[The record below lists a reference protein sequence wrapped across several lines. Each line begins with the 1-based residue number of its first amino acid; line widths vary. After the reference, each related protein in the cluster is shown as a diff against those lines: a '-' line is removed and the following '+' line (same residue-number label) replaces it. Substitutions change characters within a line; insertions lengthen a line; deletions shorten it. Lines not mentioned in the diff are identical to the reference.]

1 MLKLAIDVFTH
12 FFKVSEPDSKLQMH
26 LTEFVKVH
34 LLETTLEYVDGHWQ
48 RIPGRVFA
56 ARTKDKREYRFHI
69 HCLETFKTYFAGRGY
84 EVFIDVDERENL
96 YPGDDATFHKPKGFA
111 LRDYQIP
118 ISKYILEDGYT
129 KIVELH
135 PGAGK
140 GLDLDTL
147 VRLKNEWVPIKDIRV
162 GDEVLTPNG
171 DAAKVVGVFDN
182 KNMDCYKI
190 TFHDGR
196 SCVCDIEHLW
206 EVFTSQ
212 GRHGFSG
219 YRTMG
224 MKEVIQRY
232 EKDLRR
238 PSPYK
243 SQYIDLKIP
252 LVFPLDSA
260 DREVVLPVDPYVLGV
275 FLGDGNF
282 DKRGR
287 IQICKPDLWIK
298 GELDRI
304 LKDVDCVTSKPFNS
318 ANRCLAY
325 NIRSL
330 SDGGFN
336 TIKCSLDLFGLRG
349 KRSWEKFIPDVYL
362 NASFEQRLAL
372 VQGLMDT
379 DGSVNTRDGCG
390 LEIST
395 ASKKMGLQILELV
408 RSLGA
413 IASLTVRDTFYTYK
427 GKRLTGRTS
436 YRIRVRAQ
444 IPSMFFR
451 TPVKKNKTK
460 DDGQYLIK
468 GLKLRM
474 KTIEYVGK
482 RDTRCIKVDHPDEM
496 YVIQDYICT
505 HNTSLSLWAASE
517 YGKKLCI
524 FVLGR
529 YTERWWSDVG
539 LWVDDDK
546 ILEIRGS
553 LELEEVLRQ
562 SDTPFIRD
570 KHMFVM
576 TITTFS
582 DYCTKWEVADAD
594 KRKEMVPPELV
605 WEALGVGMRITDE
618 THQHFQQNF
627 LADLYTHLPKTVY
640 LSATLHPGDGFIRRM
655 YETMLPIEKRV
666 GGGLQRKYTNVY
678 AMFYR
683 FRLPHLIRC
692 NNRKRM
698 YNHTE
703 FEKWL
708 MRNPKT
714 LENYFA
720 MIDEIIEERFIAV
733 RKEGQKQL
741 IFFGT
746 KKMCEKYV
754 LRLKRRF
761 PSLDCRK
768 YVSED
773 KYENLLK
780 ADIACSTLGSSGTA
794 VDIPNLLR
802 CLMTVALKSE
812 QANLQAL
819 GRLRYMEDQVEF
831 DYLVC
836 TDIPKHRDYHYKKKK
851 LFKDWVKSHQ
861 ELYTEKTL

>member
-12 FFKVSEPDSKLQMH
+12 FFKVSEPDPKLQMH
-26 LTEFVKVH
+26 LTEFVKAH
-34 LLETTLEYVDGHWQ
+34 LLETTLEYVEGHWQ

-84 EVFIDVDERENL
+84 EVFVDVDETKEL

-111 LRDYQIP
+111 LRDYQVP
-118 ISKYILEDGYT
+118 ISEYILEPGNS
-129 KIVELH
+129 KVVELH
-135 PGAGK
+135 MGGGK
-140 GLDLDTL
+140 GILLDTPI
-147 VRLKNEWVPIKDIRV
+147 RSGDKWIPIKDIQV
-162 GDEVLTPNG
+162 GDKVMTPTG
-171 DAAKVVGVFDN
+171 EATKVMGVFDN
-182 KNMDCYKI
+182 KDMDCYRV
-190 TFHDGR
+190 TFEDGR
-196 SCVCDIEHLW
+196 RCVCDDEHLW
-206 EVFTSQ
+206 KVIENGNSSVIKLAELLKRNYTK
-212 GRHGFSG
+212 FSIPMVS
-219 YRTMG
+219 Y
-224 MKEVIQRY
+224 
-232 EKDLRR
+232 
-238 PSPYK
+238 SP
-243 SQYIDLKIP
+243 
-252 LVFPLDSA
+252 
-260 DREVVLPVDPYVLGV
+260 
-275 FLGDGNF
+275 
-282 DKRGR
+282 
-287 IQICKPDLWIK
+287 
-298 GELDRI
+298 
-304 LKDVDCVTSKPFNS
+304 T
-318 ANRCLAY
+318 Y
-325 NIRSL
+325 NE
-330 SDGGFN
+330 
-336 TIKCSLDLFGLRG
+336 SLDLVFLDKRVALATQEELR
-349 KRSWEKFIPDVYL
+349 
-362 NASFEQRLAL
+362 
-372 VQGLMDT
+372 
-379 DGSVNTRDGCG
+379 
-390 LEIST
+390 ST
-395 ASKKMGLQILELV
+395 
-408 RSLGA
+408 
-413 IASLTVRDTFYTYK
+413 
-427 GKRLTGRTS
+427 
-436 YRIRVRAQ
+436 
-444 IPSMFFR
+444 
-451 TPVKKNKTK
+451 
-460 DDGQYLIK
+460 
-468 GLKLRM
+468 GLKVWLEDYGKGYRLRACRGDALLGI
-474 KTIEYVGK
+474 KSIEYVGK

-505 HNTSLSLWAASE
+505 HNTSTTLWAASE

-529 YTERWWSDVG
+529 YTERWWDDVG
-539 LWVDDDK
+539 KWVDDDK

-570 KHMFVM
+570 KQMFVM

-582 DYCTKWEVADAD
+582 DYCTKWEIADSE

-666 GGGLQRKYTNVY
+666 GGGLQRKYTNVF

-754 LRLKRRF
+754 IRLKRRF
-761 PSLDCRK
+761 PSLDCRR
-768 YVSED
+768 YVAED
-773 KYENLLK
+773 KYENLLE

>member
-1 MLKLAIDVFTH
+1 MLKLVIDVFTH
-12 FFKVSEPDSKLQMH
+12 FFKVSEPDPKLQMH
-26 LTEFVKVH
+26 LTEFVKAYF
-34 LLETTLEYVDGHWQ
+34 LETTLEYVEGHWV
-48 RIPGRVFA
+48 RLPGRVFA

-69 HCLETFKTYFAGRGY
+69 HSLETFKTYFAGRGY
-84 EVFIDVDERENL
+84 EVFVEHDETKDL
-96 YPGDDATFHKPKGFA
+96 YQGDEANFNKPKGFA

-118 ISKYILEDGYT
+118 ISKYILEPGYT
-129 KIVELH
+129 KIVEL
-135 PGAGK
+135 GMGLGK
-140 GLDLDTL
+140 GQDLNTL
-147 VRLKNEWVPIKDIRV
+147 VRLRNEWVPIKDIRV

-171 DAAKVVGVFDN
+171 DAAKVIGVFDN

-196 SCVCDIEHLW
+196 SCICDIEHLW

-212 GRHGFSG
+212 WGDGIG
-219 YRTMG
+219 EYKTMG
-224 MKEVIQRY
+224 MREVIQRY
-232 EKDLRR
+232 EKDLRK
-238 PSPYK
+238 PSRYK
-243 SQYIDLKIP
+243 NKYIDLKIP

-282 DKRGR
+282 HKKGT

-304 LKDVDCVTSKPFNS
+304 LKGVECATSRPV
-318 ANRCLAY
+318 
-325 NIRSL
+325 
-330 SDGGFN
+330 N
-336 TIKCSLDLFGLRG
+336 TGIKCLTYKIISTSGKRFNAVRCGLDLLSLRG

-372 VQGLMDT
+372 LQGMMDT

-390 LEIST
+390 LEYTTTSE
-395 ASKKMGLQILELV
+395 KMGKQFLELA

-413 IASLTVRDTFYTYK
+413 MAAMTTRRTSYTYK
-427 GKRLTGRTS
+427 GEKFLGRTS
-436 YRIRVRAQ
+436 YRIRMRAQ

-451 TPVKKNKTK
+451 TPVKKNKTN
-460 DDGQYLIK
+460 DSGQYLIK

-474 KTIEYVGK
+474 RTIEYVGK

-505 HNTSLSLWAASE
+505 HNTSTSLCTASE
-517 YGKKLCI
+517 YKKKLCI

-529 YTERWWSDVG
+529 YTERWWDDVG
-539 LWVDDDK
+539 LWMDADK

-570 KHMFVM
+570 KQMFVM

-582 DYCTKWEVADAD
+582 DYCTKWEIADAE

-640 LSATLHPGDGFIRRM
+640 LSATLNPGDGFIRKM

-714 LENYFA
+714 LENYFS

-733 RKEGQKQL
+733 RKPGQKQL

-754 LRLKRRF
+754 QRLKKRF

-851 LFKDWVKSHQ
+851 LFKDWVKLHQ

>member
-12 FFKVSEPDSKLQMH
+12 FFKVSEPDPKLQMH
-26 LTEFVKVH
+26 LTEFVKAYF
-34 LLETTLEYVDGHWQ
+34 LETTLEYVEGRWV
-48 RIPGRVFA
+48 RLPGRVFA

-69 HCLETFKTYFAGRGY
+69 HSLETFKTYFAGRGY
-84 EVFIDVDERENL
+84 EVFVEHDETKDI
-96 YPGDDATFHKPKGFA
+96 YPGDEANFHKPKGFA

-118 ISKYILEDGYT
+118 ISKYILEPGYS
-129 KIVELH
+129 KVVELH
-135 PGAGK
+135 MGGGK
-140 GLDLDTL
+140 GFRLDTL
-147 VRLKNEWVPIKDIRV
+147 VRLKNDWVPIKDIRV
-162 GDEVLTPNG
+162 GDEVLTPSG
-171 DAAKVVGVFDN
+171 DAAKIIGVFDN
-182 KNMDCYKI
+182 KNMDCYRVM
-190 TFHDGR
+190 FEDGR
-196 SCVCDIEHLW
+196 HCTCDDEHLW
-206 EVFTSQ
+206 KVYDGNRF
-212 GRHGFSG
+212 
-219 YRTMG
+219 
-224 MKEVIQRY
+224 
-232 EKDLRR
+232 
-238 PSPYK
+238 
-243 SQYIDLKIP
+243 
-252 LVFPLDSA
+252 
-260 DREVVLPVDPYVLGV
+260 VVLPMKD
-275 FLGDGNF
+275 
-282 DKRGR
+282 
-287 IQICKPDLWIK
+287 
-298 GELDRI
+298 I
-304 LKDVDCVTSKPFNS
+304 LTMDYMRLSIPLIDTDSSKDVLYVT
-318 ANRCLAY
+318 A
-325 NIRSL
+325 SL
-330 SDGGFN
+330 NDIG
-336 TIKCSLDLFGLRG
+336 TISTQLRG
-349 KRSWEKFIPDVYL
+349 
-362 NASFEQRLAL
+362 
-372 VQGLMDT
+372 
-379 DGSVNTRDGCG
+379 
-390 LEIST
+390 
-395 ASKKMGLQILELV
+395 MGLKVSVEQQQNRYLV
-408 RSLGA
+408 KGY
-413 IASLTVRDTFYTYK
+413 RDSDVLSFK
-427 GKRLTGRTS
+427 S
-436 YRIRVRAQ
+436 
-444 IPSMFFR
+444 
-451 TPVKKNKTK
+451 
-460 DDGQYLIK
+460 
-468 GLKLRM
+468 
-474 KTIEYVGK
+474 IEYDGK
-482 RDTRCIKVDHPDEM
+482 HDTRCIKVDHPDEM

-505 HNTSLSLWAASE
+505 HNTSTTLWTASE
-517 YGKKLCI
+517 YKKKLCI

-529 YTERWWSDVG
+529 YTERWWDDVG
-539 LWVDDDK
+539 LWMDADK

-570 KHMFVM
+570 KQMFVM

-582 DYCTKWEVADAD
+582 DYCTKWEIVDAE

-640 LSATLHPGDGFIRRM
+640 LSATLNPGDGFIRKM

-714 LENYFA
+714 LENYFS
-720 MIDEIIEERFIAV
+720 MIDEIIEDRFIAV
-733 RKEGQKQL
+733 RKPGQKQL

-754 LRLKRRF
+754 QRLKKRF
-761 PSLDCRK
+761 SSLDCRK

-851 LFKDWVKSHQ
+851 LFKDWVKLHQ

>member
-12 FFKVSEPDSKLQMH
+12 FFKVSEPDPKLQMH
-26 LTEFVKVH
+26 LTEFVKAH

-111 LRDYQIP
+111 LRDYQVP
-118 ISKYILEDGYT
+118 ISEYILEDGYS
-129 KIVELH
+129 KVVELH
-135 PGAGK
+135 MGGGK
-140 GLDLDTL
+140 GLGLDTL
-147 VRLKNEWVPIKDIRV
+147 VRLKNEWVPIKDIRI
-162 GDEVLTPNG
+162 GDEVLTPSR
-171 DAAKVVGVFDN
+171 DMTKVIGVFDN
-182 KNMDCYKI
+182 KDMDCYRV
-190 TFHDGR
+190 TFEDER
-196 SCVCDIEHLW
+196 YCICDDEHLW
-206 EVFTSQ
+206 KVHDGNQF
-212 GRHGFSG
+212 
-219 YRTMG
+219 MVLP
-224 MKEVIQRY
+224 MKDILMMDY
-232 EKDLRR
+232 TKL
-238 PSPYK
+238 S
-243 SQYIDLKIP
+243 IP
-252 LVFPLDSA
+252 LLVTESTKDALYVTTSLDDIETISTEL
-260 DREVVLPVDPYVLGV
+260 RGMGLKVSVEQQGEKYLVRGY
-275 FLGDGNF
+275 LGD
-282 DKRGR
+282 D
-287 IQICKPDLWIK
+287 
-298 GELDRI
+298 
-304 LKDVDCVTSKPFNS
+304 
-318 ANRCLAY
+318 
-325 NIRSL
+325 
-330 SDGGFN
+330 
-336 TIKCSLDLFGLRG
+336 GLRF
-349 KRSWEKFIPDVYL
+349 KS
-362 NASFEQRLAL
+362 
-372 VQGLMDT
+372 
-379 DGSVNTRDGCG
+379 
-390 LEIST
+390 
-395 ASKKMGLQILELV
+395 
-408 RSLGA
+408 
-413 IASLTVRDTFYTYK
+413 
-427 GKRLTGRTS
+427 
-436 YRIRVRAQ
+436 
-444 IPSMFFR
+444 
-451 TPVKKNKTK
+451 
-460 DDGQYLIK
+460 
-468 GLKLRM
+468 
-474 KTIEYVGK
+474 IEYAGK
-482 RDTRCIKVDHPDEM
+482 HDTRCIKVDHPDEM

-505 HNTSLSLWAASE
+505 HNTSTTLWTASE
-517 YGKKLCI
+517 YKKKLCI

-529 YTERWWSDVG
+529 YTERWWDDVG
-539 LWVDDDK
+539 KWVDDDK

-570 KHMFVM
+570 KQMFVM

-582 DYCTKWEVADAD
+582 DYCTKWEIADAD

-666 GGGLQRKYTNVY
+666 GGGLQRKYTNVF

-754 LRLKRRF
+754 IRLKRRF

-768 YVSED
+768 YVAED

>member
-12 FFKVSEPDSKLQMH
+12 FFKVSEPDPKLQMH
-26 LTEFVKVH
+26 LTEFVKAH

-118 ISKYILEDGYT
+118 ISKYILEDGYS
-129 KIVELH
+129 KVVEL
-135 PGAGK
+135 GMGLGK
-140 GLDLDTL
+140 GFRLDTPI
-147 VRLKNEWVPIKDIRV
+147 RSKDKWVLIKDIRV
-162 GDEVLTPNG
+162 GDEVMTPTG
-171 DAAKVVGVFDN
+171 EATKVMGVFDN
-182 KNMDCYKI
+182 KDMDCYRV
-190 TFHDGR
+190 TFEDGR
-196 SCVCDIEHLW
+196 HCICDDEHLW
-206 EVFTSQ
+206 KVIKNGNSRVIKLAELLKINYTE
-212 GRHGFSG
+212 FSIPMVSYSPTYGDSPDLAFLDKRVALATQEKLRGDGLKVWLEEYGKG
-219 YRTMG
+219 YRLRACRG
-224 MKEVIQRY
+224 D
-232 EKDLRR
+232 DLLRI
-238 PSPYK
+238 K
-243 SQYIDLKIP
+243 S
-252 LVFPLDSA
+252 
-260 DREVVLPVDPYVLGV
+260 
-275 FLGDGNF
+275 
-282 DKRGR
+282 
-287 IQICKPDLWIK
+287 
-298 GELDRI
+298 
-304 LKDVDCVTSKPFNS
+304 
-318 ANRCLAY
+318 
-325 NIRSL
+325 
-330 SDGGFN
+330 
-336 TIKCSLDLFGLRG
+336 
-349 KRSWEKFIPDVYL
+349 
-362 NASFEQRLAL
+362 
-372 VQGLMDT
+372 
-379 DGSVNTRDGCG
+379 
-390 LEIST
+390 
-395 ASKKMGLQILELV
+395 
-408 RSLGA
+408 
-413 IASLTVRDTFYTYK
+413 
-427 GKRLTGRTS
+427 
-436 YRIRVRAQ
+436 
-444 IPSMFFR
+444 
-451 TPVKKNKTK
+451 
-460 DDGQYLIK
+460 
-468 GLKLRM
+468 
-474 KTIEYVGK
+474 IEYVGK
-482 RDTRCIKVDHPDEM
+482 HDTRCIKVEHPDEM
-496 YVIQDYICT
+496 YVIRDYICT
-505 HNTSLSLWAASE
+505 HNTSTSLWTSSE

-529 YTERWWSDVG
+529 YTERWWGDVG

-570 KHMFVM
+570 KQMFVM

-582 DYCTKWEVADAD
+582 DYCTKWEVAEAD

-666 GGGLQRKYTNVY
+666 GGGLQRKYTNVF

-720 MIDEIIEERFIAV
+720 MIDEILEERFIAV
-733 RKEGQKQL
+733 RKPGQKQL

-754 LRLKRRF
+754 IRLKRRF

-768 YVSED
+768 YVAED

>member
-12 FFKVSEPDSKLQMH
+12 FFKVSEPDPKLQMH
-26 LTEFVKVH
+26 LTEFVKAYF
-34 LLETTLEYVDGHWQ
+34 LETTLEYVEGRWV
-48 RIPGRVFA
+48 RLPGRVFA

-69 HCLETFKTYFAGRGY
+69 HSLETFKTYFAGRGY
-84 EVFIDVDERENL
+84 EVFVEHDETEDL
-96 YPGDDATFHKPKGFA
+96 YPGDEANFHKPKGFA

-118 ISKYILEDGYT
+118 ISKYILEPGYT
-129 KIVELH
+129 KIVEL
-135 PGAGK
+135 G
-140 GLDLDTL
+140 
-147 VRLKNEWVPIKDIRV
+147 
-162 GDEVLTPNG
+162 
-171 DAAKVVGVFDN
+171 
-182 KNMDCYKI
+182 
-190 TFHDGR
+190 
-196 SCVCDIEHLW
+196 
-206 EVFTSQ
+206 
-212 GRHGFSG
+212 
-219 YRTMG
+219 
-224 MKEVIQRY
+224 
-232 EKDLRR
+232 
-238 PSPYK
+238 
-243 SQYIDLKIP
+243 
-252 LVFPLDSA
+252 
-260 DREVVLPVDPYVLGV
+260 
-275 FLGDGNF
+275 
-282 DKRGR
+282 
-287 IQICKPDLWIK
+287 
-298 GELDRI
+298 
-304 LKDVDCVTSKPFNS
+304 
-318 ANRCLAY
+318 
-325 NIRSL
+325 
-330 SDGGFN
+330 
-336 TIKCSLDLFGLRG
+336 
-349 KRSWEKFIPDVYL
+349 
-362 NASFEQRLAL
+362 
-372 VQGLMDT
+372 
-379 DGSVNTRDGCG
+379 
-390 LEIST
+390 
-395 ASKKMGLQILELV
+395 MGL
-408 RSLGA
+408 
-413 IASLTVRDTFYTYK
+413 
-427 GKRLTGRTS
+427 GK
-436 YRIRVRAQ
+436 
-444 IPSMFFR
+444 
-451 TPVKKNKTK
+451 
-460 DDGQYLIK
+460 
-468 GLKLRM
+468 
-474 KTIEYVGK
+474 
-482 RDTRCIKVDHPDEM
+482 
-496 YVIQDYICT
+496 
-505 HNTSLSLWAASE
+505 TSLSLWTASE
-517 YGKKLCI
+517 YKKKLCI

-529 YTERWWSDVG
+529 YTERWWDDVG
-539 LWVDDDK
+539 LWMDADK

-553 LELEEVLRQ
+553 IELEEVLRQ
-562 SDTPFIRD
+562 SDTPFVRD
-570 KHMFVM
+570 KQMFVM

-582 DYCTKWEVADAD
+582 DYCTKWEIADAE

-627 LADLYTHLPKTVY
+627 LADLYTHLPKTAY
-640 LSATLHPGDGFIRRM
+640 LSATLNPGDGFIRRM

-692 NNRKRM
+692 SNRKRM

-714 LENYFA
+714 LENYFS

-733 RKEGQKQL
+733 RKPGQKQL

-754 LRLKRRF
+754 QRLKKRF

-851 LFKDWVKSHQ
+851 LFKDWVKLHQ